1 MGGNTT
7 TGGLRRRLGVATA
20 TSLIVAS
27 MIGTGIFST
36 TGLMLARVESAWLVL
51 LCWLLGG
58 VVSLAGALSYAEL
71 ATMMPQAGGEYV
83 YLQKCYGPLTGF
95 LTGWTS
101 FFVGFSAPIAATAV
115 ACAKYLSAG
124 GRLPGTAL
132 AQNLMAMGVVLLFTA
147 LHAVSVRIGAWVQN
161 VLTATKLLLLGG
173 LVLAGFSTGRG
184 SWKFL
189 QSSSDFWAP
198 ARWSQMGISLL
209 WVTFAYS
216 GWNASSY
223 IAEEVERPARTL
235 PRSLVL
241 GTVTV
246 TAVYLLIN
254 LFLFYAA
261 PPATLTGVIAVGA
274 TAAERL
280 FGAGAA
286 SWLSIIMGL
295 ALLSSLSA
303 YVVTGPRIYYAM
315 AREGLFF
322 RFAARIHPRFETPGV
337 AIAAQ
342 GLCAILMVLFG
353 TFEQLLTY
361 IGFALG
367 IFPWMAVAGVLLL
380 RRKEPTRERPYRVRC
395 YPWVPIFYLVSM
407 GGILIVAFVNRP
419 GPSLAAV
426 LTVAAGILAYWL
438 GVRPKLSAEATRSTT
453 HR

>member
-1 MGGNTT
+1 MGGNATT
-7 TGGLRRRLGVATA
+7 EGLRRRLGLTTA

-36 TGLMLARVESAWLVL
+36 TGLMLARVESAWFVL

-58 VVSLAGALSYAEL
+58 VIALSGALSYAEL

-83 YLQKCYGPLTGF
+83 YLRRCYGPLAGF

-101 FFVGFSAPIAATAV
+101 FFVGFSAPIAATAM
-115 ACAKYLSAG
+115 ACTKYLSAG
-124 GRLPGTAL
+124 GWLSHTRL
-132 AQNLMAMGVVLLFTA
+132 AQNVIATCLVLSFTA
-147 LHAVSVRIGAWVQN
+147 LHARSLRMGAWVQN
-161 VLTATKLLLLGG
+161 ALTATKLLLLAG
-173 LVLAGFSTGRG
+173 LVFAGFSTGRG
-184 SWKFL
+184 SWRFL
-189 QSSSDFWAP
+189 ESSSDFWAP
-198 ARWSQMGISLL
+198 ARLSQMGISLL
-209 WVTFAYS
+209 WVSFAYS

-223 IAEEVERPARTL
+223 IAEEVDRPARTL
-235 PRSLVL
+235 PGSLVL
-241 GTVTV
+241 GTLTV

-254 LFLFYAA
+254 LLFFFAA
-261 PPATLTGVIAVGA
+261 PAARLTGVIPVGE
-274 TAAERL
+274 TAAKHL
-280 FGAGAA
+280 FGAEAA

-315 AREGLFF
+315 ARDGLFF
-322 RFAARIHPRFETPGV
+322 RFAARIHPRFGTPEV

-380 RRKEPTRERPYRVRC
+380 RRREPGRERPYRVWC
-395 YPWVPIFYLVSM
+395 YPWVPIFYLVAM
-407 GGILIVAFVNRP
+407 GGILMVAFVNRP
-419 GPSLAAV
+419 GPSLAAI
-426 LTVAAGILAYWL
+426 LTVAAGILAYRL
-438 GVRPKLSAEATRSTT
+438 YVQPRLLKLRRSS
-453 HR
+453 

>member
-1 MGGNTT
+1 LDGPATAE
-7 TGGLRRRLGVATA
+7 GLRRRLGVTTA

-36 TGLMLARVESAWLVL
+36 TGLMLARVGSAWLVL

-58 VVSLAGALSYAEL
+58 LVALAGALSYAEL
-71 ATMMPQAGGEYV
+71 ATMMPQAGGEYI
-83 YLQKCYGPLTGF
+83 YLRKCYGPLAGF
-95 LTGWTS
+95 LSGWTS
-101 FFVGFSAPIAATAV
+101 FLVGFSAPIAASAV
-115 ACAKYLSAG
+115 ACAKYFSAG
-124 GRLPGTAL
+124 GWLPGTPL
-132 AQNLMAMGVVLLFTA
+132 AQDLMAVGIVLSFTA
-147 LHAVSVRIGAWVQN
+147 LHVGSVRMGAYVQN
-161 VLTATKLLLLGG
+161 ALTAIKLLLLGG

-189 QSSSDFWAP
+189 HSSSGFWASP
-198 ARWSQMGISLL
+198 RWGQMGISLL

-223 IAEEVERPARTL
+223 IAGEVERPARTL
-235 PRSLVL
+235 PRSLL
-241 GTVTV
+241 IGTVTV

-254 LFLFYAA
+254 LFFFYAA
-261 PPATLTGVIAVGA
+261 PPATLTGVIAVGE
-274 TAAERL
+274 TAAEHL
-280 FGAGAA
+280 FGAATA
-286 SWLSIIMGL
+286 SWLSVIMGL

-303 YVVTGPRIYYAM
+303 YVITGPRIYYAM
-315 AREGLFF
+315 ARDALFF
-322 RFAARIHPRFETPGV
+322 RFAARVHPRFETPAV

-342 GLCAILMVLFG
+342 GLCAILMILFG

-367 IFPWMAVAGVLLL
+367 IFSWMAVAGVLLL
-380 RRKEPTRERPYRVRC
+380 RRREPALERPYRLGC
-395 YPWVPIFYLVSM
+395 YPFVPIFYIAAM

-438 GVRPKLSAEATRSTT
+438 YIRPSLSREST
-453 HR
+453 